1 VDAGEARELR
11 GAYVLAPA
19 ARERLEELLAEERA
33 GLDHD
38 EVQALY
44 DEFTVVNADF
54 KTLAHDWQASH
65 QQSVLDRLPD
75 IHARVTPVVD
85 RLGERVPRLAPY
97 STRLQ
102 TALARVEAGD
112 SDWLLKPLID
122 SYHTVWFELHE
133 ELISVC
139 GLTRLDEAAAGRAH

>member
-1 VDAGEARELR
+1 M
-11 GAYVLAPA
+11 
-19 ARERLEELLAEERA
+19 
-33 GLDHD
+33 
-38 EVQALY
+38 
-44 DEFTVVNADF
+44 
-54 KTLAHDWQASH
+54 
-65 QQSVLDRLPD
+65 LDRLPD

-85 RLGERVPRLAPY
+85 RLGQLVPRLQPY
-97 STRLQ
+97 STRL
-102 TALARVEAGD
+102 TAASGRVQAGD

>member
-1 VDAGEARELR
+1 
-11 GAYVLAPA
+11 
-19 ARERLEELLAEERA
+19 
-33 GLDHD
+33 
-38 EVQALY
+38 
-44 DEFTVVNADF
+44 
-54 KTLAHDWQASH
+54 
-65 QQSVLDRLPD
+65 VLDRLPD

-85 RLGERVPRLAPY
+85 RLGDLVPRLAPY
-97 STRLQ
+97 STRL
-102 TALARVEAGD
+102 AAASARVQAGD